1 MIRHRFDENAMIVAY
16 ASAVQMNI
24 GMVLEKV
31 MSNWLHILRGLDR
44 ESGKTRPVY
53 LQIESL
59 LSRAIDTNV
68 LAIGARLPANR
79 ELSEILDIDR
89 STVAR
94 AYAKLEEGGYIESHV
109 GKGTFVKAKQIAE
122 QSQLEQDAD
131 LLWSDKF
138 SAMSRSS
145 YSFWSKI
152 LPLARSTEDLIS
164 FASGVPSED
173 FYPFDGLLKTLEELI
188 HNSSAQNIFSYCP
201 YNGHPELREQLKLR
215 LSKQGLNFNDK
226 ELLVLSGS
234 QQGISIVADTLVDPG
249 DVVFIEEPTYT
260 LAASVLEA
268 KQARCLSVP
277 SDEDGL
283 NIEVLESLL
292 LRHKAKLLYLIPTF
306 QNPSGSVMSM
316 QRRVKLIE
324 LAYKY
329 QLPILED
336 NFVGDLNYD
345 GVNLPS
351 LRALDTRRNAVI
363 HLSTFSK
370 ALCPALRLG
379 WLIGPAALV
388 ERLQLAKR
396 ANDLSTNSPSQA
408 IMAEF
413 LKQGLYDSHLD
424 WIRHCYRQR
433 RDTMAGALRDHF
445 GTSLSFKLPSGG
457 MSIWVRLPK
466 GFSSRQLLRFCEAEG
481 VVFNPGDLFFLNG
494 QGQEF
499 MKLAFVQQSPEL
511 IEKGIARL
519 KLGFSKY
526 EASLLR
532 QKAVSLNGRQQVMEP
547 ILT

>member
-1 MIRHRFDENAMIVAY
+1 
-16 ASAVQMNI
+16 
-24 GMVLEKV
+24 
-31 MSNWLHILRGLDR
+31 MSNWLHIFNDLDR
-44 ESGKTRPVY
+44 QSGKSKPVY

-68 LAIGARLPANR
+68 LAVGARLPANR
-79 ELSEILDIDR
+79 ELSDILDIDR
-89 STVAR
+89 STVSR
-94 AYAKLEEGGYIESHV
+94 AYARLEKQGYIESHV
-109 GKGTFVKAKQIAE
+109 GKGTFVKAKQVND
-122 QSQLEQDAD
+122 QNQLEQDAD
-131 LLWSDKF
+131 LIWSDKF
-138 SAMSRSS
+138 SAMSRTS
-145 YSFWSKI
+145 YGFWSKI
-152 LPLARSTEDLIS
+152 LPLARASEDVIS

-201 YNGHPELREQLKLR
+201 YNGHPQLREQLRLR
-215 LSKQGLNFNDK
+215 LSKQGLSFTDK
-226 ELLVLSGS
+226 ELLILSGS

-268 KQARCLSVP
+268 KQARCLAVP
-277 SDEDGL
+277 SDDEGL

-306 QNPSGSVMSM
+306 QNPSGSVLSM
-316 QRRVKLIE
+316 RRRVKLLE

-351 LRALDTRRNAVI
+351 LRALDSRRNAVI

-379 WLIGPAALV
+379 WLIGPTALV
-388 ERLQLAKR
+388 DRLQLAKR

-433 RDTMAGALRDHF
+433 RDTMASALRDQF
-445 GTSLSFKLPSGG
+445 GNSLSFKLPSGG
-457 MSIWVRLPK
+457 MSIWARLPK
-466 GFSSRQLLRFCEAEG
+466 GFSSRQLLRFAEAEG

-494 QGQEF
+494 QGQEYL
-499 MKLAFVQQSPEL
+499 KLAFVQQPPEL

-519 KLGFSKY
+519 KIAFGKY
-526 EASLLR
+526 ESSLLR
-532 QKAVSLNGRQQVMEP
+532 QKAINLNSRQEVMEP